1 MLYEFLLNYVDTL
14 TFLNVFKYITSR
26 TGLAVFTS
34 LIIVLLIGGPF
45 ISFFSSRKILNP
57 IRDDGPSDHIIKKIG
72 TPTMGGVIILIGV
85 LVSVLMWGDLKN
97 IYIIFCLYIVLS
109 FGLLGAF
116 DDFKKIKNG
125 NSSGISSRF
134 KLIAQVILAVIG
146 MIFLTWFIEYE
157 EFRNL
162 YFPFFKN
169 LLINLGWFF
178 IPFAVFVIVGSSN
191 AVNLTDGL
199 DGLATVPVILV
210 AACFAFISYVTG
222 NIVFSEYL
230 QITYIE
236 DTGEIAI
243 FCGAIIGACLGFL
256 WFNAPPAKIFMGDTG
271 SLSLGGSLGAV
282 GIVTKHEIVLAI
294 TGGLFVLE
302 AFSVMVQ
309 VISFKLTGKR
319 IFRMAPIHH
328 HFEKKGW
335 PESTVVIRFWIISI
349 ILAMIGLATLKLR

>member
-1 MLYEFLLNYVDTL
+1 MGGLIIL
-14 TFLNVFKYITSR
+14 
-26 TGLAVFTS
+26 TGL
-34 LIIVLLIGGPF
+34 LI
-45 ISFFSSRKILNP
+45 
-57 IRDDGPSDHIIKKIG
+57 
-72 TPTMGGVIILIGV
+72 
-85 LVSVLMWGDLKN
+85 SVLMWGDLKN
-97 IYIIFCLYIVLS
+97 VYIIFALFIAIS
-109 FGLLGAF
+109 FGLLGAY
-116 DDFKKIKNG
+116 DDYQKIKLK
-125 NSSGISSRF
+125 NSSGISSKIKIIIQIIF
-134 KLIAQVILAVIG
+134 AVIG
-146 MIFLTWFIEYE
+146 ILFLIKFSSNEDLT
-157 EFRNL
+157 NL
-162 YFPFFKN
+162 FFPFFKN
-169 LLINLGWFF
+169 LIINLGWFF
-178 IPFAVFVIVGSSN
+178 IPFAVFVIIGSSN

-222 NIVFSEYL
+222 NIVFSDYL
-230 QITYIE
+230 QIPYIE
-236 DTGEIAI
+236 GTGEISI

-282 GIVTKHEIVLAI
+282 GIITKHEIVLAI

-302 AFSVMVQ
+302 AVSVMVQ

-319 IFRMAPIHH
+319 IFKMAPIHH

>member
-1 MLYEFLLNYVDTL
+1 MLYQFLLNFVDSFG
-14 TFLNVFKYITSR
+14 FLNVFKYLTFR
-26 TGLAVFTS
+26 TGLSFFTS
-34 LIIVLLIGGPF
+34 LVIVLVIGEPF
-45 ISFFSSRKILNP
+45 IKFFSNQKILNP
-57 IRDDGPSDHIIKKIG
+57 IRHDGPEDHIIKKIG
-72 TPTMGGVIILIGV
+72 TPTMGGVIILLG
-85 LVSVLMWGDLKN
+85 LLLSVLFWGNLSN
-97 IYIIFCLYIVLS
+97 INILFCVYITIS
-109 FGLLGAF
+109 FGLLGAL
-116 DDFKKIKNG
+116 DDYKKIKHNS
-125 NSSGISSRF
+125 SSGISSKF
-134 KLIAQVILAVIG
+134 KIFAQILLAIIG
-146 MIFLTWFIEYE
+146 VSVFVYFSEYQNLT
-157 EFRNL
+157 NL

-169 LLINLGWFF
+169 LFINLGWFF
-178 IPFAVFVIVGSSN
+178 IPFSVFVIIGSSN

-222 NIVFSEYL
+222 NVVFSDYL
-230 QITYIE
+230 QIPYIE
-236 DTGEIAI
+236 GTGEISV
-243 FCGAIIGACLGFL
+243 FCGAIIGSCLGFL

-282 GIVTKHEIVLAI
+282 GIITKHEIVLAI

-302 AFSVMVQ
+302 AVSVMVQ

-335 PESTVVIRFWIISI
+335 HESTIVIRFWIISI